1 MPFEPLQTDEQ
12 IPPSRGQKDFESSLM
27 QGCATIVLASLITY
41 GLTVWPFFVFEEY
54 RIQGLAMSMAL
65 GPGTACILGLFAT
78 RKFKLAGASGFL
90 GGGMAG
96 AIFIFLRL
104 QQTVAVRG
112 HYEHLQPEYPD
123 RWAWMTPLAFF
134 MIAVALVLIFLPK
147 QGSDTPELRASS
159 RE

>member
-1 MPFEPLQTDEQ
+1 MPFEPLQTDEK
-12 IPPSRGQKDFESSLM
+12 IPPSRGKQDFESSLM

-54 RIQGLAMSMAL
+54 RIQGLALSMAL
-65 GPGTACILGLFAT
+65 GPGAACLLGLFST

-90 GGGMAG
+90 GGAMAG

-112 HYEHLQPEYPD
+112 HYEYVQPEYPD
-123 RWAWMTPLAFF
+123 RWSWMAPLAFF
-134 MIAVALVLIFLPK
+134 LIAIALVLIFLPK
-147 QGSDTPELRASS
+147 EGSDTPELRASS